1 LRVWPYWFISDVF
14 PTLTTEEERKRRR
27 DQKNSGK
34 ISPEKTEDKKRCDRG
49 AHPLSPRM
57 MTLRSILRR
66 DPMDADLARERVEVR
81 ARRISG
87 DFALRFL
94 SICYGIGVTA
104 VCPLS
109 RRSQRAF

>member
-1 LRVWPYWFISDVF
+1 
-14 PTLTTEEERKRRR
+14 
-27 DQKNSGK
+27 
-34 ISPEKTEDKKRCDRG
+34 
-49 AHPLSPRM
+49 M

-94 SICYGIGVTA
+94 ICSGIGVAA
-104 VCPLS
+104 VRCHGKE
-109 RRSQRAF
+109 SQRAF